1 MSGVDVLVVG
11 AGPAGWAAAA
21 ACAREQL
28 QVQLVAPSPHVPWHQ
43 TYGAWVDEL
52 SVAAAADITRQ
63 QWDTVRVRTA
73 GPGFRTLPRSYCL
86 IDNELLHASLRTK
99 AVTATVMMGRA
110 RSLEHAGDHLCVH
123 TTDGAR
129 LRARAV
135 IDATGHPAAF
145 GTPAPSPP
153 AYQTAYGLVAR
164 LSAPPIPAGTMCL
177 MDFDPTPFEEAEP
190 PTFLYAMDL
199 GAGRWFVEET
209 SLAAR
214 PAVPLRTLRQR
225 LEQRLAHR
233 GVTCTQV
240 IATERCAFA
249 MDAPLPRAGTAI
261 AFGAAAAMVHPAT
274 GYHVAEALRRAP
286 ALAASLRQALADHR
300 DPSAIARAAHR
311 AVWPAEALRR
321 HTLFRVGLEVL
332 LGLDARATRAF
343 FDGFFALPLDDWR
356 GYVSRTSST
365 LALQRTMLRLMR
377 RVPQRLR
384 GQVLRTAMSP
394 GALRTLSGVVAP
406 RRLTR

>member
-21 ACAREQL
+21 ACAREDL
-28 QVQLVAPSPHVPWHQ
+28 RVQLVAPSPHAPWHQ

-52 SVAAAADITRQ
+52 SVGAAADVTRQ
-63 QWDTVRVRTA
+63 QWDTVYVRTA

-86 IDNELLHASLRTK
+86 IDNDLLRASLRANAASTTV
-99 AVTATVMMGRA
+99 VTGRA

-123 TTDGAR
+123 TADGAR

-145 GTPAPSPP
+145 GAPAPSPP

-164 LSAPPIPAGTMCL
+164 LSAPPIPTGTMCL
-177 MDFDPTPFEEAEP
+177 MDFDPTPFEEGDP

-214 PAVPLRTLRQR
+214 PALPLRTLRQR

-233 GVTCTQV
+233 GVEATE
-240 IATERCAFA
+240 IISTERCAFA
-249 MDAPLPRAGTAI
+249 MDAPMPPAGPAV

-286 ALAASLRQALADHR
+286 ALASALRRALHEHR
-300 DPSAIARAAHR
+300 DPTDVARAAHR
-311 AVWPAEALRR
+311 AVWPGETLRQ
-321 HTLFRVGLEVL
+321 HALFRLGLEVVL
-332 LGLDARATRAF
+332 RLDAAATRTF
-343 FDGFFALPLDDWR
+343 FDGFFALPPDDWR

-377 RVPQRLR
+377 RVPRRLR

-394 GALRTLSGVVAP
+394 GALRGLLGVVAP

>member
-21 ACAREQL
+21 ACAREEL
-28 QVQLVAPSPHVPWHQ
+28 QVRLLAPRPHAPWHQ
-43 TYGAWVDEL
+43 AYGAWVDEL
-52 SVAAAADITRQ
+52 SVVAAADVTRQ
-63 QWDTVRVRTA
+63 QWDTVRVRTV
-73 GPGFRTLPRSYCL
+73 GPGFRTLPRTYCL
-86 IDNELLHASLRTK
+86 IDNELLRASLGTK
-99 AVTATVMMGRA
+99 AATTTVMTGRA
-110 RSLEHAGDHLCVH
+110 RSVEGAGDHLCVH
-123 TTDGAR
+123 TTDGAQ

-145 GTPAPSPP
+145 GAPAPSPP

-164 LSAPPIPAGTMCL
+164 LSAPPIPTGTMCL
-177 MDFDPTPFEEAEP
+177 MDFDSTPFEEVEP
-190 PTFLYAMDL
+190 ATFLYAMDL

-209 SLAAR
+209 ALAAR

-233 GVTCTQV
+233 GVRCTEV
-240 IATERCAFA
+240 IAKERCAFA
-249 MDAPLPRAGTAI
+249 MDAPLPRVGAAV

-274 GYHVAEALRRAP
+274 GYQVAEALRRAP
-286 ALAASLRQALADHR
+286 ALAASLRQALDDHR
-300 DPSAIARAAHR
+300 DPSDIARAAHR
-311 AVWPAEALRR
+311 AVWPAEALRQD
-321 HTLFRVGLEVL
+321 TLYRLGLEVL
-332 LGLDARATRAF
+332 LGLDAPATRAF

-365 LALQRTMLRLMR
+365 LALQRTMLRLIR
-377 RVPQRLR
+377 RVPQHLR
-384 GQVLRTAMSP
+384 RRVLRIAMSP

-406 RRLTR
+406 TRLTR